1 MHGVLQ
7 GMTASVKYLLKR
19 GADTSIPE
27 KDGYTPMHGA
37 GLVLNTRSFIMSLF
51 SLRVR

>member
-7 GMTASVKYLLKR
+7 GKAIAVKYLLKR

-27 KDGYTPMHGA
+27 KDGYTPAHGA
-37 GLVLNTRSFIMSLF
+37 G
-51 SLRVR
+51 